1 MKELSLHIL
10 DIAENS
16 AKAGAGLIGISITE
30 KGGILTLRIT
40 DDGCGMKPEMLSRV
54 TDPFTTSRTTRKV
67 GLGLPLLRLAAEQ
80 TGGSLEITSRH
91 IDEFPE
97 DHGTVVTAV
106 FDTRHIDSPPLG
118 DVISTIVTLIQGHP
132 DSDLLFCHTAEN
144 LAVSLDTR
152 ELREVLGD
160 VPLSTPDVLVWIK
173 DSLSEQYGDGAGSSV
188 FVR

>member
-106 FDTRHIDSPPLG
+106 FDTRHIDSPPFSLAPSAYR
-118 DVISTIVTLIQGHP
+118 STHP

-173 DSLSEQYGDGAGSSV
+173 DSLSEQYGDGGGSSV